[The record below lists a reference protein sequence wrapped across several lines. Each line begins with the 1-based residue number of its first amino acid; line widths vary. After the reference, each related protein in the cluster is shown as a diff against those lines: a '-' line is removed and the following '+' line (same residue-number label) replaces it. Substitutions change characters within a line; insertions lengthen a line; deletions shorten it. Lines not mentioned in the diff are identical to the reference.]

1 MFMLGRVRLCVDAWL
16 CVCFCLDAWLREE
29 RQVAVS
35 SFVFVCVCLCLLVS
49 WCLLVFVGVSGVL
62 VCCCLLVCWCV
73 WCWSGS
79 TGEGAMVVLS
89 SASNLIICRP

>member
-1 MFMLGRVRLCVDAWL
+1 MFMLGRVCLCVDAWL

-49 WCLLVFVGVSGVL
+49 RCLLVFVGVCL
-62 VCCCLLVCWCV
+62 CLLVCL
-73 WCWSGS
+73 
-79 TGEGAMVVLS
+79 VLE
-89 SASNLIICRP
+89 RVDR

>member
-29 RQVAVS
+29 RQVAVF

-49 WCLLVFVGVSGVL
+49 RCLLVFVGVCL
-62 VCCCLLVCWCV
+62 CLLVCL
-73 WCWSGS
+73 
-79 TGEGAMVVLS
+79 VLE
-89 SASNLIICRP
+89 RVDR

>member
-49 WCLLVFVGVSGVL
+49 
-62 VCCCLLVCWCV
+62 
-73 WCWSGS
+73 
-79 TGEGAMVVLS
+79 
-89 SASNLIICRP
+89 

>member
-1 MFMLGRVRLCVDAWL
+1 MFMLGRVCLCVDAWL

-49 WCLLVFVGVSGVL
+49 RCLLVFVGVCL
-62 VCCCLLVCWCV
+62 CLLVCWCLLV
-73 WCWSGS
+73 CL
-79 TGEGAMVVLS
+79 VLE
-89 SASNLIICRP
+89 RVDR

>member
-1 MFMLGRVRLCVDAWL
+1 MFMLGRVCLCVDAWL

-49 WCLLVFVGVSGVL
+49 
-62 VCCCLLVCWCV
+62 
-73 WCWSGS
+73 
-79 TGEGAMVVLS
+79 
-89 SASNLIICRP
+89 